1 MTFAE
6 EMRHAFLLALFVF
19 GSSCTDNRKGA
30 LLSHTEVVLSPGMS
44 VTATNPNGTITI
56 EADGEASRIFSGA
69 GWKKHS
75 DLIPRTTRWYGSLG
89 LYDPAFSR
97 SPHGRMLVDE
107 GRLFFSSEADALRY
121 LYVGST
127 HKKPV
132 FNNRG
137 LVVGFHV
144 EVIPGGEPT
153 RSVQI
158 WQIYIDGKRPTS
170 LKGADDSAIKVS
182 GGTIPDAASPT
193 PATIGYEMVLGKEE
207 YQPEIGSEQGG
218 ARQPTTAPDSKSEG
232 SEKPKPESEGRS
244 Q

>member
-1 MTFAE
+1 
-6 EMRHAFLLALFVF
+6 MRRAFLLALFLF
-19 GSSCTDNRKGA
+19 GASCRDTRKGT
-30 LLSHTEVVLSPGMS
+30 LLPDTEVVLSPGMS

-56 EADGEASRIFSGA
+56 EADGDASRIFSGA
-69 GWKKHS
+69 GWKVQS

-89 LYDPAFSR
+89 LYDPASSR

-137 LVVGFHV
+137 LVVGYLV

-153 RSVQI
+153 RSVQL

-182 GGTIPDAASPT
+182 GGTIPETASPT
-193 PATIGYEMVLGKEE
+193 PAKIGYEMVLGKEE
-207 YQPEIGSEQGG
+207 YQPEIGSEQ
-218 ARQPTTAPDSKSEG
+218 ADALQPTTAQDSKSEG
-232 SEKPKPESEGRS
+232 NENPKPESEGRS